1 MFKIYNIYNKKGQL
15 KVINILVG
23 IIFLLVILVLGYFIY
38 RFFYGPNTEGDIVVP
53 NIVGYDIYYAKS
65 SLKLIGLDAEVV
77 STTVSDK
84 PKNMI
89 LNQEP
94 PPGIKVK
101 KGRVIK
107 VVISSGSNSS
117 KSLLLPNLIGYNVN
131 DFKINPN
138 LKFNQFNLIYNYLYY
153 PSVSIKDGTIL
164 MQSPEPDSPIVN
176 NQKISFLISKNLNP
190 EELINNLKTYLPEA
204 WQDLEK
210 VDSLFIELKN
220 NDVIDDR
227 KIVSSYVYNDTVII
241 ESSLNYS
248 QIPNIKIVNLVLRF
262 KYSKDI
268 SSIKVYLD
276 DFLGKRLILDNYYSG
291 QSFSN
296 LMIFYMGDAKVSV
309 FLNNKKVADYT
320 LP

>member
-296 LMIFYMGDAKVSV
+296 LMIFYMGDAKISV